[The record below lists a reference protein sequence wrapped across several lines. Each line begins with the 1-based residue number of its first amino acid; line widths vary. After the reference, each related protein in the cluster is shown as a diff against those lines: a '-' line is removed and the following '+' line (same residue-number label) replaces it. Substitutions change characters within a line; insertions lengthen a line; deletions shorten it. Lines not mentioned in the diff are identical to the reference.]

1 MKKLKLQQ
9 GLTLVEVLAAL
20 VILGIVFVGIMT
32 VFPQMTLFN
41 NKTEAKLDTMN
52 LARQEMALITQASQ
66 WEKLLDPSSADTAVS
81 DPGWL
86 SKTIIDTNLSNLA
99 YTLNNVESQEVTPYT
114 DDSFLRYQKDD
125 GYRYIVDIY
134 LMCEPFKVQ
143 TATSPTSITEMDC
156 TEDDRIKMHKIHMKV
171 YTNNDR
177 ANGDYILS
185 SETYSYIRYIA
196 KKQPLILEGG

>member
-1 MKKLKLQQ
+1 MNKLKSQQ

-52 LARQEMALITQASQ
+52 LARQEMALVTQASK
-66 WEKLLDPSSADTAVS
+66 WEKILDSSSV
-81 DPGWL
+81 DPVFSESGWL
-86 SKTIIDTNLSNLA
+86 SKDTINTNLIDLG
-99 YTLNNVESQEVTPYT
+99 YTLNNGESQEISPYT
-114 DDSFLRYQKDD
+114 AESFLRYQKDD
-125 GYRYIVDIY
+125 VYRYVADIY

-143 TATSPTSITEMDC
+143 SGITPVTITEMDC
-156 TEDDRIKMHKIHMKV
+156 TEDDRIKMHKVHLKV
-171 YTNNDR
+171 YSNEDR
-177 ANGDYILS
+177 TDGTYMLS

-196 KKQPLILEGG
+196 KDQPLTTEGG